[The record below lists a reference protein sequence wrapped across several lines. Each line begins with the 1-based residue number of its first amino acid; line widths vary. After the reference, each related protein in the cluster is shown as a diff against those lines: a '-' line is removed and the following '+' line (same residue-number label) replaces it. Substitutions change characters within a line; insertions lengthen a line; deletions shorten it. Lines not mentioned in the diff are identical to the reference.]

1 MKIQLAIVAS
11 ILVLGGFLFLPGTND
26 IIPSG
31 RNLIDYIGNNVGEV
45 SKQTVEKIGGTVDS
59 SINTVNNKITDI
71 KDSSEE
77 FLSKQNIP
85 NIIPTKLE
93 EAELEEIE
101 FHGKLSE
108 KPEFPPAVSRH
119 ANGAGSSSTSTTN
132 SPTVV
137 TTPQTQTIS
146 YETLSLITEKQA
158 DNTVMLKYKDTSGKT
173 LSVSVTMRNEQ
184 KILFTGQFFSSSFE
198 ATVLDAANTP
208 HFIDMIVDHAD
219 HGKIS
224 ASAFN
229 PAGNTDSSING
240 VFSSSD

>member
-1 MKIQLAIVAS
+1 MKVQIAIVCS
-11 ILVLGGFLFLPGTND
+11 ILVVGGFLFMPGAID
-26 IIPSG
+26 VIPG
-31 RNLIDYIGNNVGEV
+31 GQNLVDYIENNVGEV
-45 SKQTVEKIGGTVDS
+45 PKQTVEKIGGTVDS

-93 EAELEEIE
+93 DEELEEIE
-101 FHGKLSE
+101 FHGKLE
-108 KPEFPPAVSRH
+108 DKPEFPPAVSRH
-119 ANGAGSSSTSTTN
+119 ANGAGSPSASTTN
-132 SPTVV
+132 APTVV

-158 DNTVMLKYKDTSGKT
+158 DDTVKLKYKDTSGKT
-173 LSVSVTMRNEQ
+173 LSVTVTMRNEQ

-240 VFSSSD
+240 VFSSG